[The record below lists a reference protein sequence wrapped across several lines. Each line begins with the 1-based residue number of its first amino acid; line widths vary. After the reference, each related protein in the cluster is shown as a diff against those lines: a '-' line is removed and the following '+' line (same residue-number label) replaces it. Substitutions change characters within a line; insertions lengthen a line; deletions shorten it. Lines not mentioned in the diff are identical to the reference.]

1 MKRISRITS
10 LPWPR
15 IKVRLG
21 TVLLL
26 TTAATAAA
34 LGTGL
39 DTVAPAAADTT
50 SVSTASNEAGAGG
63 VARIT
68 TQNVQLLQ
76 LQIQMK
82 HGENR
87 QYTVVGNIMKTKHDT
102 VKNSIGNIR

>member
-1 MKRISRITS
+1 MKRMSRITS

-15 IKVRLG
+15 IEVRLG

-34 LGTGL
+34 LGIGL
-39 DTVAPAAADTT
+39 DTAAPAAADTT
-50 SVSTASNEAGAGG
+50 SVSAPSSEAGAGG
-63 VARIT
+63 MAGIT
-68 TQNVQLLQ
+68 TQTVQDMQ
-76 LQIQMK
+76 LQIQMN

-87 QYTVVGNIMKTKHDT
+87 QYAVVGNIMKTKHDT